1 MKTKPTKKEAENN
14 IEKFFSRKEFSAKEV
29 RKIKRLAM
37 KFNIKL
43 GKYRR
48 EFCKKCLDKLR
59 GKNKVSKN
67 YKTVKCE
74 RCRFVNRIKIS

>member
-1 MKTKPTKKEAENN
+1 MKTKLLGKEAQKRIDEFFKR
-14 IEKFFSRKEFSAKEV
+14 EKFSAGEL

-43 GKYRR
+43 GVYKRK
-48 EFCKKCLDKLR
+48 FCKNCLSQLK
-59 GKNKVSKN
+59 GKTRVDKN

-74 RCRFVNRIKIS
+74 NCSYLNRFKIK